1 MGRNKRFL
9 LLYAIIL
16 SPILTGCALLYG
28 RMAPVNLQEPGW
40 TVRQG
45 QAVWKMPSGHEIAGD
60 VLVGT
65 AKGNKSFVQFTKTPF
80 PILVGQ
86 TSGDHWQV
94 EIPAEKKF
102 YAGPGAPPKRLIW
115 LYLPRALLGQTLP
128 RGWSWRQTQ
137 EDWRLENQKTGEAI
151 EGFFAQ

>member
-1 MGRNKRFL
+1 MCAIL
-9 LLYAIIL
+9 LW
-16 SPILTGCALLYG
+16 PILTGCALLYG

-45 QAVWKMPSGHEIAGD
+45 QAVWKLPGGHDIAGD
-60 VLVGT
+60 VLVATGQ
-65 AKGNKSFVQFTKTPF
+65 ANKSFVQFTKTPF
-80 PILVGQ
+80 PLLVGQ
-86 TSGDHWQV
+86 TSDNHWQV

-115 LYLPRALLGQTLP
+115 LYLPRALVGQSLP
-128 RGWSWRQTQ
+128 VGWTWREAQG
-137 EDWRLENQKTGEAI
+137 DWRLQNQKTGESI